1 MLLVH
6 PNDHDTSPS
15 LGLRILEPPAIILG
29 AHMGRN
35 DGLSVFDD
43 PLSQKSS
50 AAAVCPHPPMTIDT
64 TESTPQRIEEGRPCS
79 VMGSLYRI
87 AQRGFKPSFA
97 VENGTGEP
105 GSHNWILPP
114 LQSPMRSTWP
124 GLHGR
129 LTLSPLSG
137 GNLAV

>member
-50 AAAVCPHPPMTIDT
+50 AATVCPRPPMTIDT
-64 TESTPQRIEEGRPCS
+64 AEGTHPS
-79 VMGSLYRI
+79 GSRK
-87 AQRGFKPSFA
+87 ADRAASW
-97 VENGTGEP
+97 VVCTG
-105 GSHNWILPP
+105 
-114 LQSPMRSTWP
+114 
-124 GLHGR
+124 
-129 LTLSPLSG
+129 
-137 GNLAV
+137 